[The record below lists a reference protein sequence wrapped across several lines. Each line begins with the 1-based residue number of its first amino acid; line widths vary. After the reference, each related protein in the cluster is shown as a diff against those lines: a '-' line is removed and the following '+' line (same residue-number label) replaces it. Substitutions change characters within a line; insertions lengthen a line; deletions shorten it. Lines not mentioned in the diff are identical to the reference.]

1 MREGEEREG
10 REVEYLGEKKCAGIC
25 GLCGET
31 PQSDGRGW
39 GGGCY
44 VEGAVVTCRAEIM
57 GENGGRDSG
66 EERKRKRRDTE
77 EQ

>member
-1 MREGEEREG
+1 MRVFADCVVRCRRVMVG
-10 REVEYLGEKKCAGIC
+10 V
-25 GLCGET
+25 
-31 PQSDGRGW
+31 

-77 EQ
+77 